1 MSNSIH
7 SDRTSLQIGSKRFE
21 KGPFF
26 DFYHNEKFIY
36 GVYAGRFY
44 PVFMDKN
51 NEDMY
56 WALRQRSVL
65 YDVPE
70 RPIQIEGPQVVEFL
84 EKVFS
89 RKIENLKVGRGRY
102 AIACNHD
109 GGLFMD
115 GVLFRLE
122 EKKFWYVQPDGA
134 LETWLMAHQNGFDVT
149 ISDPHSRVIQIQGP
163 KSLDVIKAVTNGA
176 VDENLKYYQ
185 SGFFEIAEQ
194 KIYLSRTGW
203 TAELGYEIYTLGEQ
217 TDCKKIWEEL
227 ISKGSPLGMEVD
239 GILSMETRR
248 IEAGILDNMTDFD
261 VSMNPF
267 DAGLGELVDLDKND
281 FIGKDALVKI
291 NQNQNGKKIFGI
303 VCDDSFSFKAKLFN
317 ETGSSIGYL
326 SASVWSPTLKKYIAY
341 GRFNEAAD
349 WLNVNNISVENINGN
364 KSPCSVVDLPFYD
377 KQKNIPRGKDRSI
390 PKRT

>member
-7 SDRTSLQIGSKRFE
+7 SDRTSLLIGSKRFE

-26 DFYHNEKFIY
+26 DFYHQEDVVY

-44 PVFMDKN
+44 PVYMGKN

-70 RPIQIEGPQVVEFL
+70 RPVQIEGPQVVEFL

-102 AIACNHD
+102 AIACNEE

-115 GVLFRLE
+115 GILFRLE
-122 EKKFWYVQPDGA
+122 ENKFWYVQPDGA
-134 LETWLMAHQNGFDVT
+134 LETWLMAHKTGFDVT
-149 ISDPHSRVIQIQGP
+149 ITDPHSRVIQIQGP

-185 SGFFEIAEQ
+185 SGFFEIAKQ
-194 KIYLSRTGW
+194 KVYVSRTGW
-203 TAELGYEIYTLGEQ
+203 TAELGYEIYTLGDQ
-217 TDCKKIWEEL
+217 TDCKKLWDEL
-227 ISKGSPLGMEVD
+227 ISKGTPLGMEVD

-248 IEAGILDNMTDFD
+248 IEAGIMDNMTDFD
-261 VSMNPF
+261 LSMNPF
-267 DAGLGELVDLDKND
+267 DAGMGALVDLDKPD
-281 FIGKDALVKI
+281 FIGKDALIKI
-291 NQNQNGKKIFGI
+291 SQNHHGKKIFGI
-303 VCDDSFSFKAKLFN
+303 ICNDSFSYQAKLFDKSN
-317 ETGSSIGYL
+317 TTIGYL
-326 SASVWSPTLKKYIAY
+326 SASVWSPTLKKNIAY
-341 GRFNEAAD
+341 GRFNESAD
-349 WLNVNNISVENINGN
+349 WTQIEDISVENADGG
-364 KSPCSVVDLPFYD
+364 KSPCAVVDLPFYD
-377 KQKNIPRGKDRSI
+377 KQKDIPRGKDKNIPERS
-390 PKRT
+390 

>member
-7 SDRTSLQIGSKRFE
+7 SDRTSLLIGSKRFE

-26 DFYHNEKFIY
+26 DFYHQEDVVY

-44 PVFMDKN
+44 PVYMGKN

-70 RPIQIEGPQVVEFL
+70 RPVQIEGPQVVEFL

-102 AIACNHD
+102 AIACNEE

-115 GVLFRLE
+115 GILFRLE
-122 EKKFWYVQPDGA
+122 ENKFWYVQPDGA
-134 LETWLMAHQNGFDVT
+134 LETWLMAHKTGFDVT
-149 ISDPHSRVIQIQGP
+149 ITDPHSRVIQIQGP
-163 KSLDVIKAVTNGA
+163 KSLDVIKGVTNGA

-194 KIYLSRTGW
+194 KVYVSRTGW
-203 TAELGYEIYTLGEQ
+203 TAELGYEIYTLGDQ
-217 TDCKKIWEEL
+217 TDCKKLWDEL
-227 ISKGSPLGMEVD
+227 ISKGTPLGMEVD

-248 IEAGILDNMTDFD
+248 IEAGIMDNMTDFD
-261 VSMNPF
+261 LSMNPF
-267 DAGLGELVDLDKND
+267 DAGMGALVDLDKPD
-281 FIGKDALVKI
+281 FIGKDALIKI
-291 NQNQNGKKIFGI
+291 SQNHQGKKIFGI
-303 VCDDSFSFKAKLFN
+303 ICDDSFSYQAKLFDKSN
-317 ETGSSIGYL
+317 TTIGYL
-326 SASVWSPTLKKYIAY
+326 SASVWSPTLKKNIAY
-341 GRFNEAAD
+341 GRFNESAD
-349 WLNVNNISVENINGN
+349 WTQIEDISVENADGG

-377 KQKNIPRGKDRSI
+377 KQKDIPRGKNKKIPERS
-390 PKRT
+390 

>member
-7 SDRTSLQIGSKRFE
+7 SDRTSLLIGSKRFE

-26 DFYHNEKFIY
+26 DFYHQEDVVY

-44 PVFMDKN
+44 PVYMGKN

-70 RPIQIEGPQVVEFL
+70 RPVQIEGPQVVEFL

-102 AIACNHD
+102 AIACNEE

-115 GVLFRLE
+115 GILFRLE
-122 EKKFWYVQPDGA
+122 ENKFWYVQPDGA
-134 LETWLMAHQNGFDVT
+134 LETWLMAHKTGFDVT
-149 ISDPHSRVIQIQGP
+149 ITDPHSRVIQIQGP
-163 KSLDVIKAVTNGA
+163 KSLDVIKGVTNGA

-194 KIYLSRTGW
+194 KVYVSRTGW
-203 TAELGYEIYTLGEQ
+203 TAELGYEIYTLGDQ
-217 TDCKKIWEEL
+217 TDCKKLWDEL
-227 ISKGSPLGMEVD
+227 ISKGTPLGMEVD

-248 IEAGILDNMTDFD
+248 IEAGIMDNMTDFD
-261 VSMNPF
+261 LSMNPF
-267 DAGLGELVDLDKND
+267 DAGMGALVDLDKPD
-281 FIGKDALVKI
+281 FIGKDALIKI
-291 NQNQNGKKIFGI
+291 SQNHQGKKIFGI
-303 VCDDSFSFKAKLFN
+303 ICDDSFSYQAKLFDKSN
-317 ETGSSIGYL
+317 TTIGYL
-326 SASVWSPTLKKYIAY
+326 SASVWSPTLKKNIAY
-341 GRFNEAAD
+341 GRFNESAD
-349 WLNVNNISVENINGN
+349 WTQIEDISVENADGG

-377 KQKNIPRGKDRSI
+377 KQKDIPRGKDKNIPERS
-390 PKRT
+390 

>member
-7 SDRTSLQIGSKRFE
+7 SDRTSLLIGSKRFE

-26 DFYHNEKFIY
+26 NFYHQEDVVY

-44 PVFMDKN
+44 PVYMGKN

-70 RPIQIEGPQVVEFL
+70 RPVQIEGPQVVEFL

-102 AIACNHD
+102 AIACNEE

-115 GVLFRLE
+115 GILFRLE
-122 EKKFWYVQPDGA
+122 ENKFWYVQPDGA
-134 LETWLMAHQNGFDVT
+134 LETWLMAHKTGFDVT
-149 ISDPHSRVIQIQGP
+149 ITDPHSRVIQIQGP
-163 KSLDVIKAVTNGA
+163 KSLDVIKGVTNGA

-194 KIYLSRTGW
+194 KVYVSRTGW
-203 TAELGYEIYTLGEQ
+203 TAELGYEIYTLGDQ
-217 TDCKKIWEEL
+217 TDCKKLWDEL
-227 ISKGSPLGMEVD
+227 ISKGTPLGMEVD

-248 IEAGILDNMTDFD
+248 IEAGIMDNMTDFD
-261 VSMNPF
+261 LSMNPF
-267 DAGLGELVDLDKND
+267 DAGMGALVDLDKPD
-281 FIGKDALVKI
+281 FIGKDALIKI
-291 NQNQNGKKIFGI
+291 SQNHQGKKIFGI
-303 VCDDSFSFKAKLFN
+303 ICDDSFSYQAKLFDKSN
-317 ETGSSIGYL
+317 TTIGYL
-326 SASVWSPTLKKYIAY
+326 SASVWSPTLKKNIAY
-341 GRFNEAAD
+341 GRFNESAD
-349 WLNVNNISVENINGN
+349 WTQIEDISVENADGG

-377 KQKNIPRGKDRSI
+377 KQKDIPRGKNKKIPERS
-390 PKRT
+390 

>member
-7 SDRTSLQIGSKRFE
+7 SDRTSLLIGSKRFE

-26 DFYHNEKFIY
+26 DFYHQKDVVY

-44 PVFMDKN
+44 PVYMGKN

-70 RPIQIEGPQVVEFL
+70 RPVQIEGPQVVEFL

-102 AIACNHD
+102 AIACNEE

-115 GVLFRLE
+115 GILFRLE
-122 EKKFWYVQPDGA
+122 ENKFWYVQPDGE
-134 LETWLMAHQNGFDVT
+134 LETWLMAHKTGFDVT
-149 ISDPHSRVIQIQGP
+149 ITDPHSRVIQIQGP
-163 KSLDVIKAVTNGA
+163 KSLDVIKSVTNGA

-194 KIYLSRTGW
+194 KVYVSRTGW
-203 TAELGYEIYTLGEQ
+203 TAELGYEIYTLGDQ
-217 TDCKKIWEEL
+217 TDCKKLWDEL
-227 ISKGSPLGMEVD
+227 ISKGTPLGMEVD

-248 IEAGILDNMTDFD
+248 IEAGIMDNMTDFD
-261 VSMNPF
+261 LSMNPF
-267 DAGLGELVDLDKND
+267 DAGMGALVDLDKPD
-281 FIGKDALVKI
+281 FIGKDALIKI
-291 NQNQNGKKIFGI
+291 SQNHQGKKIFGI
-303 VCDDSFSFKAKLFN
+303 ICDDSFSYQAKLFDKSN
-317 ETGSSIGYL
+317 TTIGYL
-326 SASVWSPTLKKYIAY
+326 SASVWSPTLKKNIAY
-341 GRFNEAAD
+341 GRFNESAD
-349 WLNVNNISVENINGN
+349 WTHIEDISVENADGG

-377 KQKNIPRGKDRSI
+377 KQKDIPRGKDKNIPERS
-390 PKRT
+390 

>member
-134 LETWLMAHQNGFDVT
+134 LETWLMAHQTGFDVT

>member
-7 SDRTSLQIGSKRFE
+7 SDRTSLLIGSKRFE

-26 DFYHNEKFIY
+26 DFYHQEDVVY

-44 PVFMDKN
+44 PVYMGKN

-70 RPIQIEGPQVVEFL
+70 RPVQIEGPRVVEFL

-102 AIACNHD
+102 AIACNEE

-115 GVLFRLE
+115 GILFRLE
-122 EKKFWYVQPDGA
+122 ENKFWYVQPDGA
-134 LETWLMAHQNGFDVT
+134 LETWLMAHKIGFDVT
-149 ISDPHSRVIQIQGP
+149 ITDPHSRVIQIQGP

-185 SGFFEIAEQ
+185 SGFFEIAKQ
-194 KIYLSRTGW
+194 KVYVSRTGW
-203 TAELGYEIYTLGEQ
+203 TAELGYEIYTLGDQ
-217 TDCKKIWEEL
+217 TDCKKLWDEL
-227 ISKGSPLGMEVD
+227 ISKGTPLGMEVD

-248 IEAGILDNMTDFD
+248 IEAGIMDNMTDFD
-261 VSMNPF
+261 LSMNPF
-267 DAGLGELVDLDKND
+267 DAGMGALVDLDKPD
-281 FIGKDALVKI
+281 FIGKDALIKI
-291 NQNQNGKKIFGI
+291 SQNHQGKKIFGI
-303 VCDDSFSFKAKLFN
+303 ICNDSYAYQAKLFDKSN
-317 ETGSSIGYL
+317 TTIGYL
-326 SASVWSPTLKKYIAY
+326 SASVWSPTLKKNIAY
-341 GRFNEAAD
+341 ARFNESAD
-349 WLNVNNISVENINGN
+349 WTQIEDISVENAGGG
-364 KSPCSVVDLPFYD
+364 KSPCSIVDLPFYD
-377 KQKNIPRGKDRSI
+377 KQKDIPRGKDKNIPERS
-390 PKRT
+390 

>member
-7 SDRTSLQIGSKRFE
+7 SDRTSLLIGSKRFE

-26 DFYHNEKFIY
+26 DFYHNEKFVY

-51 NEDMY
+51 HEDMY

-70 RPIQIEGPQVVEFL
+70 RPIQIEGPQVVDFL

-89 RKIENLKVGRGRY
+89 RRIENLKVGRGRY
-102 AIACNHD
+102 AIACNHE

-122 EKKFWYVQPDGA
+122 ENKFWYVQPDGA
-134 LETWLMAHQNGFDVT
+134 LESWLMAHQTGFDVT

-185 SGFFEIAEQ
+185 SGFFEIAGQ
-194 KIYLSRTGW
+194 KVYLSRTGW
-203 TAELGYEIYTLGEQ
+203 TAELGYEIYTLGDQ
-217 TDCKKIWEEL
+217 TDCKILWDEL

-261 VSMNPF
+261 VTMNPF
-267 DAGLGELVDLDKND
+267 DAGLGALVDLDKND
-281 FIGKDALVKI
+281 FIGKDALMKI
-291 NQNQNGKKIFGI
+291 SQNQNEKKIFGI
-303 VCDDSFSFKAKLFN
+303 ICDDSFSYKAKLFN

-326 SASVWSPTLKKYIAY
+326 SASVWSPSLKKYIAY
-341 GRFNEAAD
+341 GRFSEAAD
-349 WLNVNNISVENINGN
+349 WLNKKNIFVENANGE

-377 KQKNIPRGKDRSI
+377 KQKDIPRGKDTVI
-390 PKRT
+390 PERI

>member
-7 SDRTSLQIGSKRFE
+7 SDRTSLLIGSKRFE

-26 DFYHNEKFIY
+26 DFYHNEKFVY

-51 NEDMY
+51 HEDMY

-70 RPIQIEGPQVVEFL
+70 RPIQIEGPQVVDFL

-89 RKIENLKVGRGRY
+89 RRIENLKVGRGRY
-102 AIACNHD
+102 AIACNYE

-122 EKKFWYVQPDGA
+122 ENKFWYVQPDGA
-134 LETWLMAHQNGFDVT
+134 LEAWLMAHQTGFDVT

-185 SGFFEIAEQ
+185 SGFFEIAGQ
-194 KIYLSRTGW
+194 KVYLSRTGW
-203 TAELGYEIYTLGEQ
+203 TAELGYEIYTLGDQ
-217 TDCKKIWEEL
+217 TDCKILWDEL

-261 VSMNPF
+261 ISMNPF
-267 DAGLGELVDLDKND
+267 DAGLGALVDLDKND
-281 FIGKDALVKI
+281 FIGKDALMKI
-291 NQNQNGKKIFGI
+291 SQNQNEKKIFGI
-303 VCDDSFSFKAKLFN
+303 ICDDSFSYKAKLFN

-326 SASVWSPTLKKYIAY
+326 SASVWSPSLKKYIAY
-341 GRFNEAAD
+341 GRFSEAAD
-349 WLNVNNISVENINGN
+349 WLNKKNIFVENANGE

-377 KQKNIPRGKDRSI
+377 KQKDIPRGKDTVI
-390 PKRT
+390 PERI

>member
-7 SDRTSLQIGSKRFE
+7 SDRTSLLIGSKRFE

-26 DFYHNEKFIY
+26 DFYHQEDVVY

-44 PVFMDKN
+44 PVYMGKN

-70 RPIQIEGPQVVEFL
+70 RPVQIEGPQVVEFL

-102 AIACNHD
+102 AIACNEE

-115 GVLFRLE
+115 GILFRLE
-122 EKKFWYVQPDGA
+122 ENKFWYVQPDGA
-134 LETWLMAHQNGFDVT
+134 LETWLMAHKTGFDVT
-149 ISDPHSRVIQIQGP
+149 ITDPHSRVIQIQGP
-163 KSLDVIKAVTNGA
+163 KSLDVIKGVTNGA

-194 KIYLSRTGW
+194 KVYVSRTGW
-203 TAELGYEIYTLGEQ
+203 TAELGYEIYTLGDQ
-217 TDCKKIWEEL
+217 TDCKKLWDEL
-227 ISKGSPLGMEVD
+227 ISKGTPLGMEVD

-248 IEAGILDNMTDFD
+248 IEAGIMDNMTDFD
-261 VSMNPF
+261 LSMNPF
-267 DAGLGELVDLDKND
+267 DAGMGALVDLDKPD
-281 FIGKDALVKI
+281 FIGKDALIKI
-291 NQNQNGKKIFGI
+291 SQNHQGKKIFGI
-303 VCDDSFSFKAKLFN
+303 ICDDSFSYQAKLFDKSN
-317 ETGSSIGYL
+317 TTIGYL
-326 SASVWSPTLKKYIAY
+326 SASVWSPTLKKNIAY
-341 GRFNEAAD
+341 GRFNESAD
-349 WLNVNNISVENINGN
+349 WTQIEDISVENADGG

-377 KQKNIPRGKDRSI
+377 KQKDIPRGKNKNIPERS
-390 PKRT
+390 

>member
-7 SDRTSLQIGSKRFE
+7 SDRTPLQIGSKRFE

-185 SGFFEIAEQ
+185 SGFFE
-194 KIYLSRTGW
+194 
-203 TAELGYEIYTLGEQ
+203 
-217 TDCKKIWEEL
+217 
-227 ISKGSPLGMEVD
+227 M
-239 GILSMETRR
+239 
-248 IEAGILDNMTDFD
+248 
-261 VSMNPF
+261 
-267 DAGLGELVDLDKND
+267 
-281 FIGKDALVKI
+281 
-291 NQNQNGKKIFGI
+291 QNK
-303 VCDDSFSFKAKLFN
+303 
-317 ETGSSIGYL
+317 
-326 SASVWSPTLKKYIAY
+326 
-341 GRFNEAAD
+341 
-349 WLNVNNISVENINGN
+349 NISIKNGM
-364 KSPCSVVDLPFYD
+364 DGR
-377 KQKNIPRGKDRSI
+377 IRI
-390 PKRT
+390 

>member
-122 EKKFWYVQPDGA
+122 EKKFWYVQPDGP
-134 LETWLMAHQNGFDVT
+134 LEAWLMAHQTGFDVT

-203 TAELGYEIYTLGEQ
+203 TAELGYEIYTLGDQ
-217 TDCKKIWEEL
+217 TDCKILWDEL

>member
-7 SDRTSLQIGSKRFE
+7 SDRTSLLIGSKRFE

-26 DFYHNEKFIY
+26 DFYHNEKFVY

-51 NEDMY
+51 HEDMY

-70 RPIQIEGPQVVEFL
+70 RPIQIEGPQVVDFL

-89 RKIENLKVGRGRY
+89 RRIENLKVGRGRY
-102 AIACNHD
+102 AIACNHE

-122 EKKFWYVQPDGA
+122 ENKFWYVQPDGA
-134 LETWLMAHQNGFDVT
+134 LEAWLMAHQTGFDVT

-185 SGFFEIAEQ
+185 SGFFVIAGQ
-194 KIYLSRTGW
+194 KVYLSRTGW
-203 TAELGYEIYTLGEQ
+203 TAELGYEIYTLGDQ
-217 TDCKKIWEEL
+217 TDCKILWDEL

-261 VSMNPF
+261 ISMNPF
-267 DAGLGELVDLDKND
+267 DAGLGALVDLDKND
-281 FIGKDALVKI
+281 FIGKDALMKI
-291 NQNQNGKKIFGI
+291 SQNQNEKKIFGI
-303 VCDDSFSFKAKLFN
+303 ICDDSFSYKAKLFN

-326 SASVWSPTLKKYIAY
+326 SASVWSPSLKKYIAY
-341 GRFNEAAD
+341 GRFSEAAD
-349 WLNVNNISVENINGN
+349 WLNKKNIFVENANGE

-377 KQKNIPRGKDRSI
+377 KQKDIPRGKDTVI
-390 PKRT
+390 PERI

>member
-7 SDRTSLQIGSKRFE
+7 SDRTSLLIGSKRFE

-26 DFYHNEKFIY
+26 DFYHHEKFVY

-51 NEDMY
+51 HEDMY

-89 RKIENLKVGRGRY
+89 RRIENLKVGRGRY
-102 AIACNHD
+102 AIACNHE

-122 EKKFWYVQPDGA
+122 ENKFWYVQPDGA
-134 LETWLMAHQNGFDVT
+134 LEAWLMAHQTGFDVT

-185 SGFFEIAEQ
+185 SGFFEIAGQ
-194 KIYLSRTGW
+194 KVYLSRTGW
-203 TAELGYEIYTLGEQ
+203 TAELGYEIYTLGDQ
-217 TDCKKIWEEL
+217 TDCKILWDEL

-261 VSMNPF
+261 ISMNPF
-267 DAGLGELVDLDKND
+267 DAGLGALVDLDKND
-281 FIGKDALVKI
+281 FIGKDALMKI
-291 NQNQNGKKIFGI
+291 SQNQNEKKIFGI
-303 VCDDSFSFKAKLFN
+303 ICDDSFSYKAKLFN

-326 SASVWSPTLKKYIAY
+326 SASVWSPSLKKYFAY
-341 GRFNEAAD
+341 GRFSEAAD
-349 WLNVNNISVENINGN
+349 WLNKKNIFVENANGE

-377 KQKNIPRGKDRSI
+377 KQKDIPRGKDTVI
-390 PKRT
+390 PERI